1 MPAPSAVQGI
11 GQANAAG
18 TRDALYLKVFSG
30 EVLGSLDPKLML
42 LDTFTTKQAL
52 AGAKTA
58 RFPTYGDA
66 TASYHVPGE
75 DLIRDGYLSNVAFG
89 EHVIHADRVLQAS
102 DFVDDLEE
110 ILNDWNHRVAL
121 AEKMTTAVQEQVEDT
136 LFRLVAKGS
145 GFGAGTTV
153 EGTQISGWDT
163 GQADHNGGVAITAQD
178 VYDKIFE
185 FAAAM
190 DANNIPRTG
199 RYAAVTPQMFF
210 QLMRLNGV
218 TAGVASAVVDKDL
231 VGGQNG
237 DLAMP
242 PMSGLWIGGV
252 FVMNS
257 NFIPTTSNTSD
268 TSYALSGNGND
279 YRVDMT
285 KGFQLIMWHQSAI
298 GTVRV
303 KAPQFNADRIPN
315 RLGRLLVV
323 SQAMGHNVIRPE
335 ACFTFRQT
343 A

>member
-1 MPAPSAVQGI
+1 MPAPTAVQGV

-18 TRDALYLKVFSG
+18 ARDALYLKIFSG
-30 EVLGSLDPKLML
+30 EVLNSLDPKLML
-42 LDTFTTKQAL
+42 LDTFTTKRAM

-58 RFPTYGDA
+58 RFPVYGDA
-66 TASYHVPGE
+66 GASYHVPGE
-75 DLIRDGYLSNVAFG
+75 DLIRDGYLSNIAFG

-102 DFVDDLEE
+102 DFIDDLES
-110 ILNDWNHRVAL
+110 ILSDWNHRAAI
-121 AEKMTTAVQEQVEDT
+121 AEKLTTAVQQQVEDV

-163 GQADHNGGVAITAQD
+163 GQADHNSGAAITAQN
-178 VYDKIFE
+178 VYDKIYE

-190 DANNIPRTG
+190 DVNNIPRSG

-231 VGGQNG
+231 TSGQNG

-257 NFIPTTSNTSD
+257 NFIPTTSNVSD

-285 KGFQLIMWHQSAI
+285 KGFELIMWHESAV

-303 KAPQFNADRIPN
+303 KDPRFKVSEIPN
-315 RLGRLLVV
+315 RLGDLLVV

-335 ACFTFRQT
+335 ACFTFRRT
-343 A
+343 L